1 MAKYSG
7 DIGFAMNEE
16 TAPGVWN
23 ETIVERDY
31 DGDVSRNRTQW
42 QIGGSQY
49 RTDDNS
55 INGSIS
61 LSNMISILADPFAY
75 EFFYSMRYITY
86 LGKKWVI
93 SSIEVEYPRLVLT
106 IGGLYNVWKSW
117 TSKNIRNYLW

>member
-7 DIGFAMNEE
+7 KIGFAVSEE

-23 ETIVERDY
+23 ESVIERQY
-31 DGDVSRNRTQW
+31 YGDVYRNRTQL

-55 INGSIS
+55 INGSLS
-61 LSNMISILADPFAY
+61 LSNMISVLADPFAF
-75 EFFYSMRYITY
+75 EHFYSMRYITY

-93 SSIEVEYPRLVLT
+93 SSLEVEYPRIVLT
-106 IGGLYNVWKSW
+106 IGGLYNG
-117 TSKNIRNYLW
+117 

>member
-1 MAKYSG
+1 MAEYSG
-7 DIGFAMNEE
+7 KIGFAINEE

-23 ETIVERDY
+23 ETIVERHY
-31 DGDVSRNRTQW
+31 YGDVFRNRTQL

-106 IGGLYNVWKSW
+106 IGGLYNG
-117 TSKNIRNYLW
+117 